1 METKSDGVLI
11 PQLEEGITIA
21 MFKNKKET
29 LKALENSYQN
39 IHLVFK
45 KHYQEY

>member
-1 METKSDGVLI
+1 METKSNGVLI

-21 MFKNKKET
+21 VFKNKKDT
-29 LKALENSYQN
+29 IKALENSYQN

-45 KHYQEY
+45 KYYQNQ